1 MRDALVAVL
10 GLVLFSSVALA
21 DTTPKAE
28 ADIQNGQGEKIG
40 TATFTEGAD
49 GVKITLTVS
58 KLSPG
63 QHGLHIHAVGKCEG
77 PDFKSAGGHLNPD
90 GKKHGLQ
97 SPEGPH
103 AGDLPNLT
111 VGADGTAKTEITTKR
126 VTFNEGKNSLFQPDG
141 TALVIHVAQDDE
153 KTDPIG
159 NAGPRAACGV
169 IKKK

>member
-1 MRDALVAVL
+1 MRYALLAAF
-10 GLVLFSSVALA
+10 GLVLLGATAFAE
-21 DTTPKAE
+21 TKAE
-28 ADIQNGQGEKIG
+28 ADIINGQGEKIG
-40 TATFTEGAD
+40 TATFTEGGD
-49 GVKITLTVS
+49 GVKIAISVS

-77 PDFKSAGGHLNPD
+77 PDFKSAGGHLNPE

-111 VGADGTAKTEITTKR
+111 VGPDGNAKTEVTTKR
-126 VTFNEGKNSLFQPDG
+126 VTLGEGKNSLFQPDG
-141 TALVIHVAQDDE
+141 TALVIHVAPDDE
-153 KTDPIG
+153 KSDPIG

>member
-1 MRDALVAVL
+1 MRYALLAAL
-10 GLVLFSSVALA
+10 GSILLSAAAFAE
-21 DTTPKAE
+21 TKAE
-28 ADIQNGQGEKIG
+28 ADIVNGQGEKIG
-40 TATFTEGAD
+40 TATLTEGGD
-49 GVKITLTVS
+49 GVKISVSVS

-63 QHGLHIHAVGKCEG
+63 QHGMHIHAAGKCEG
-77 PDFKSAGGHLNPD
+77 PDFKSAGGHLNPE

-97 SPEGPH
+97 STEGPH

-111 VGADGTAKTEITTKR
+111 VGPDGNAKTEVTTKR
-126 VTFNEGKNSLFQPDG
+126 VTFGEGKNSLFQPDG
-141 TALVIHVAQDDE
+141 TALVIHVAPDDE